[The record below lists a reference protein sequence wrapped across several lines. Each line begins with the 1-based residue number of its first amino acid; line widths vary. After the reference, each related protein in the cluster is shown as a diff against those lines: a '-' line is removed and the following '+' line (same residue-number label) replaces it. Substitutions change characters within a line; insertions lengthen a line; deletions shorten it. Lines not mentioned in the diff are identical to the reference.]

1 MLRCALFVLA
11 AAGATAAFLPLSTLP
26 ARTTPRTA
34 PQHGLRGSRAR
45 LSAIIFSCDGV
56 LVDSERD
63 GHRIALNQ
71 AMEEAGFDKQC
82 TVEDYGKLLGVRGEA
97 RLTK

>member
-63 GHRIALNQ
+63 GHRVALNQ